1 MPEPPRPKD
10 AKSVE
15 KPRRGVILTALEF
28 FHISWLLMTTFFYL
42 VAIALMPF
50 YLPVGSY
57 PSGRVHVPSASVQSA
72 KRD

>member
-28 FHISWLLMTTFFYL
+28 FHISWLLMTTFFY
-42 VAIALMPF
+42 M
-50 YLPVGSY
+50 
-57 PSGRVHVPSASVQSA
+57 SASYVKSTCV
-72 KRD
+72 

>member
-28 FHISWLLMTTFFYL
+28 FHISWLLMTNFFYTGAPDL
-42 VAIALMPF
+42 CTKPRCIAEGIALGIA
-50 YLPVGSY
+50 LSI
-57 PSGRVHVPSASVQSA
+57 VHSPKIFQ
-72 KRD
+72 